1 MPHQDG
7 MDGKKLYTIAERDC
21 TKIPKYAILIRRNPS
36 KNRTWTGK
44 TAIYGKFVRIVPD
57 IKNGRKEKQ

>member
-1 MPHQDG
+1 

-36 KNRTWTGK
+36 KNRTRTGK
-44 TAIYGKFVRIVPD
+44 TVIYGKFARIVPD

>member
-36 KNRTWTGK
+36 KNRARTGK
-44 TAIYGKFVRIVPD
+44 LPFMEKFVRIVPD
-57 IKNGRKEKQ
+57 KKNGRKEKQ